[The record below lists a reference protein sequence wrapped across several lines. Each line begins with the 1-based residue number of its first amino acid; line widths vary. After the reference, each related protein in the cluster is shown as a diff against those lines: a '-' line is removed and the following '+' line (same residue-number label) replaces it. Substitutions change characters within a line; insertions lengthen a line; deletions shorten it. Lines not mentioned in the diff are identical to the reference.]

1 MRPSPAPPIVS
12 IGLAAYNGGRY
23 IAAAIESILAQT
35 YGDFELVIT
44 DDVSTDATEEIC
56 RGYAAR
62 DARVDYHRNERNL
75 GSAPNFNRAFSL
87 ASKGSRYFKWAAQD
101 DLIAPD
107 YLERCVAALDGDP
120 GAVLCHSR
128 VGVID
133 EHGRHVRD
141 FASPLERKD
150 SPDPVERFACAVLRH
165 HMALEIYGLIR
176 ADVLRSTRLHGA
188 YPRSD
193 SALVAELALAGRF
206 AEIPEPLFLNRD
218 HPDRFMRA
226 AADDLRAAIAW
237 YDKSQ
242 AGRRLSP
249 TWRLYRAYFEM
260 VRRRVASPTERLRCY
275 GHLLRWLGMNWNA
288 LRLGVEALGGVEPRA
303 LVLAVRAK
311 RRLFG
316 SVLQPYDERPQAH
329 PRLGDT
335 GPGATA
341 SGRPSRPHP
350 AGGRTNA
357 EVQEPPP
364 HRQG

>member
-1 MRPSPAPPIVS
+1 MQQDPPRPVVG
-12 IGLAAYNGGRY
+12 IGLAAYNGERY

-35 YGDFELVIT
+35 YGDFELIIT
-44 DDVSTDATEEIC
+44 DDLSTDATGEIC
-56 RGYAAR
+56 RDYAAR
-62 DARVDYHRNERNL
+62 DARVRYHRNERNL

-87 ASKGSRYFKWAAQD
+87 ASGGGRYFKWAAQD

-120 GAVLCHSR
+120 EAVLCHSW

-133 EHGRHVRD
+133 EYGRHVGH

-165 HMALEIYGLIR
+165 HMALEFYGVIR
-176 ADVLRSTRLHGA
+176 ADVLRTVSPNGG

-206 AEIPEPLFLNRD
+206 IEIPEPLFLNRD
-218 HPDRFMRA
+218 HPGRFMRV
-226 AADDLRAAIAW
+226 AADDLQAAIAW

-242 AGRRLSP
+242 AGRTLSP

-260 VRRRVASPTERLRCY
+260 VRRRVAGPIERLRCY
-275 GHLLRWLGMNWNA
+275 GHLLQWLGVNWNA
-288 LRLGVEALGGVEPRA
+288 LRLGVEALGAVEPRA
-303 LVLAVRAK
+303 LVLALRVK

-316 SVLQPYDERPQAH
+316 SVLPTDGERSRAR
-329 PRLGDT
+329 PRLGDAAR
-335 GPGATA
+335 GAFA
-341 SGRPSRPHP
+341 GGHPPLSAPPVSRP
-350 AGGRTNA
+350 NA
-357 EVQEPPP
+357 DVPEPPV
-364 HRQG
+364 R